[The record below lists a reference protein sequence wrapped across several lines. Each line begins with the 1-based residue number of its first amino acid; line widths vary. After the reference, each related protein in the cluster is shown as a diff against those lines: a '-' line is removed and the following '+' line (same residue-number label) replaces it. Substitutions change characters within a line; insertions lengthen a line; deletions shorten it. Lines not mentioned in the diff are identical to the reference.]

1 MNSTFYYLHALSPL
15 HVGIEQ
21 GAGVID
27 MPIARE
33 KTTGLP
39 LVPGSGLKGVL
50 RYELKDDLA
59 DDWEILFGPE
69 RVADHESGFAGA
81 LTLGDAHLL
90 CLPVRALMGTFAWA
104 TCPFIL
110 ARYVREAK
118 VFLGIAAPQIPVLTD
133 EQALITKHSETK
145 LVHENKVVLEDLD
158 LNAQEGAAGWAE
170 HIATAVF
177 PDDVEWQKLFKQ
189 RFVILP
195 DGILDFLAETAT
207 EVRARIKITEETR
220 VVQKGALWY
229 EENLPIET
237 ILYGIVA
244 AERSRKEKHPL
255 NAEAILEKLPKGPR
269 CLQLG
274 GNASTGHGLVNWIK
288 GGH

>member
-59 DDWEILFGPE
+59 EDWEILFGPE
-69 RVADHESGFAGA
+69 RVADTESGFAGA

-90 CLPVRALMGTFAWA
+90 CLPVRALVGTFAWA

-118 VFLGIAAPQIPVLTD
+118 VFFNAPVTKLPPLSDT
-133 EQALITKHSETK
+133 QALTTTETK
-145 LVHENKVVLEDLD
+145 LVHDKKVVLEDLD
-158 LNAQEGAAGWAE
+158 LDHQNGADEWAQ
-170 HIATAVF
+170 HIAEIVF
-177 PDDVEWQKLFKQ
+177 NDDPEWQTLFKQ

-195 DGILDFLAETAT
+195 DGVLDFLAETAT
-207 EVRARIKITEETR
+207 EVRARIKISEETR

-237 ILYGIVA
+237 VLYGIVA
-244 AERSRKEKHPL
+244 AERSRKEKHAL
-255 NAEAILEKLPKGPR
+255 NAEDILKKLPKGPR
-269 CLQLG
+269 RLQLG

-288 GGH
+288 GGK